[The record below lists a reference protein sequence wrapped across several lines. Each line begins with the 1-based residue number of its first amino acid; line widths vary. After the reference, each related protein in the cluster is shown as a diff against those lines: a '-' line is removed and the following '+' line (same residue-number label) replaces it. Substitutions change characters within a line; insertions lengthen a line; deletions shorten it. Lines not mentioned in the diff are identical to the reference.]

1 MSKQV
6 RKILSI
12 SIPLGAVLL
21 MLFVLDTTVLAQF
34 SPPTLLPAENVDIG
48 GRGGACIGL
57 ADMIRSGDIHLRNI
71 PCFIKFFTQTLVGI
85 AGSISVVF
93 IMFGGYRYVV
103 SSEEDAKSGG
113 KKTIIYALIGLAV
126 SLMAWI
132 IIDLVLQVATE

>member
-1 MSKQV
+1 MNKKLKKLL
-6 RKILSI
+6 RIGL
-12 SIPLGAVLL
+12 PLGVLL
-21 MLFVLDTTVLAQF
+21 VALFALDATVLAQF
-34 SPPTLLPAENVDIG
+34 QPPTLIPAENVDIG

-93 IMFGGYRYVV
+93 IMVGGYRYVI
-103 SSEEDAKSGG
+103 STEEDAKSGG

-126 SLMAWI
+126 SLLAWV
-132 IIDLVLQVATE
+132 IIDLVLQLATE

>member
-34 SPPTLLPAENVDIG
+34 SPPTLLPAENVDSV